1 MAKKATEMASHA
13 PYVCMQD
20 HATQSLTPA
29 TLTTLAVAI
38 LLSVACSAADDH
50 DINGNAG
57 RPSGAFNGGGGGVAS
72 SMGGSGSSIAGT
84 GSSTAS
90 GGMPT
95 MAGSGGV
102 GSGGVAAGSAS
113 GGASDTAGSGGAQAG
128 GGQSGG
134 ASQIGGGDQGG
145 TASMPPL
152 VTPQSA
158 TSVPSEYGGNV
169 ANGGKWS
176 SKTYPVYY
184 YTTQSSGSASMMGSI
199 PRQDTPITK
208 PVNIYTPPDYDP
220 KTEYPLLFVFHGIT
234 DNQNTW
240 MERGSPKPNVLL
252 DNLITKKVIKPIIA
266 VFPQGDSK
274 PNFATNTSYSD
285 TAGYYLFGNELMG
298 DLMPFIEMNYSVKKD
313 RGSRAIAGFS
323 MGGMQTINIG
333 LCQNLKNFA
342 WFGALHPAGGNFGA
356 SDIAKYVAMQDPK
369 AYPLYYF
376 YMGVGKDDSTAG
388 ASAAASAKELTA
400 KGAYITTANFSFQNN
415 IPGGHVYPT
424 ATVGL
429 YNFVRMAFAN

>member
-1 MAKKATEMASHA
+1 MTPMTNTRAHVKT
-13 PYVCMQD
+13 
-20 HATQSLTPA
+20 SLKPA
-29 TLTTLAVAI
+29 TLTTIVVAL
-38 LLSVACSAADDH
+38 LLSTACSDAGDD
-50 DINGNAG
+50 
-57 RPSGAFNGGGGGVAS
+57 GGGAAGMAS
-72 SMGGSGSSIAGT
+72 SGVGGTSSPTGGAGSSIAGASVAGT
-84 GSSTAS
+84 SSPS
-90 GGMPT
+90 GGGGMAAT
-95 MAGSGGV
+95 AGGGGMATTAGSGGANAAGTA
-102 GSGGVAAGSAS
+102 GSATAGSAS
-113 GGASDTAGSGGAQAG
+113 GGAAGTAGSGGGTAG
-128 GGQSGG
+128 GS
-134 ASQIGGGDQGG
+134 DQGG
-145 TASMPPL
+145 MTAMPPH

-158 TSVPSEYGGNV
+158 TSVPSEYGGTV
-169 ANGGKWS
+169 ANGGKWT

-199 PRQDTPITK
+199 PRQSTPITK
-208 PVNIYTPPDYDP
+208 PVNIYTPPGYDP
-220 KTEYPLLFVFHGIT
+220 QTEYPLLFVFHGIT

-240 MERGSPKPNVLL
+240 QERGNPKPNVLL

-298 DLMPFIEMNYSVKKD
+298 DLMPFIEANYSVKKD

-342 WFGALHPAGGNFGA
+342 WFGALDPAGGNFGA
-356 SDIAKYVAMQDPK
+356 ADIAKYVAMEDAK
-369 AYPLYYF
+369 TYPLYYF
-376 YMGVGKDDSTAG
+376 YIGVGKDDGTAG
-388 ASAAASAKELTA
+388 SSSAASAKDLAT
-400 KGAYITTANFSFQNN
+400 KGPYITSANFSFQNN